1 MSRYRKKSGE
11 SKKKKAFV
19 IGFMTEKENTDFK
32 ELIFMFTEYTS
43 TGGIISDEKIK
54 RMKNGN
60 LRLRVGR
67 KAYKYWFSEVDDVD
81 DELKVMS
88 HNYQWV
94 TDVECS
100 L

>member
-1 MSRYRKKSGE
+1 MNRYRRKSGTR
-11 SKKKKAFV
+11 KKKKAIV

-43 TGGIISDEKIK
+43 TDGIISDEKIK

-60 LRLRVGR
+60 LRLRKGR
-67 KAYKYWFSEVDDVD
+67 KAYEYWFSEVDDVD
-81 DELKVMS
+81 DELKVYVVAGGRLAPMS
-88 HNYQWV
+88 
-94 TDVECS
+94 